1 MKKIYLAAALAMTM
15 GVSASAASFQ
25 AAKTAQQFA
34 AGEMATVETV
44 TSDMKKAPAKV
55 PSAQELVGQSFGTNG
70 YNNIQDK
77 AGWAEG
83 GTYVESADGNNLI
96 LRGWLLGVEEI
107 KATYDAADGTITIPS
122 QDMGVEFQGEMLV
135 IRFMDFDEK
144 EYNSVPL
151 KYSEDG
157 ISIRF
162 GESGS
167 SKDKQF
173 VGPVFATTGEDLN
186 KMLVITTAEFW
197 KEKRAYCFLTAINMQ
212 TIPAM
217 CETLGT
223 GLTGIFE
230 YNAADWKANSGKA
243 QFQDGWV
250 LTGLTDQQTPA
261 WDVEV
266 MESIKN
272 PGHVLLMNPYQG
284 MPEEAKAF
292 NEDKTAAGYILLDV
306 SNPKCV
312 LVQPLVYSGFM
323 NWDQIGLG
331 KAYMSNMCANKVY
344 VGKQTKEELI
354 EEYVDFRMELPEMDE
369 SYLVTIPDCCF
380 GTSMDMFQPS
390 TWIDRTTG
398 DPVEM
403 VSNIQLPE
411 LTGVEGIVDDSVDA
425 PVRFFNLQGVEV
437 AAPVKGEVTIVKKGN
452 KSYKQIAK

>member
-25 AAKTAQQFA
+25 AAKTAQQLV

-44 TSDMKKAPAKV
+44 TSDMKKAPAKA

-70 YNNIQDK
+70 YNNTQQG
-77 AGWAEG
+77 GWAPG
-83 GTYVESADGNNLI
+83 GTYVESADGNNLL
-96 LRGWLLGVEEI
+96 LRGWLLGMEVI
-107 KATYDAADGTITIPS
+107 KATYDAAEGTITIPA
-122 QDMGVEFQGEMLV
+122 QDMNVEYQGEKLLL
-135 IRFMDFDEK
+135 RFMDFDNK

-151 KYSEDG
+151 KYSEEG
-157 ISIRF
+157 ISIKF
-162 GESGS
+162 GQSAS
-167 SKDKQF
+167 DKDRQF

-186 KMLVITTAEFW
+186 KMFIITTASIW
-197 KEKRAYCFLTAINMQ
+197 PEKKAYCFLTAINMQ

-223 GLTGIFE
+223 GLTGLFE

-250 LTGLTDQQTPA
+250 LTGLTDQQVPA

-266 MESIKN
+266 MESVKN
-272 PGHVLLMNPYQG
+272 PGHVLLVNPYQG
-284 MPEEAKAF
+284 MPEEAKQF
-292 NEDKTAAGYILLDV
+292 NEDTAAAGYILLDV
-306 SNPKCV
+306 SNPQCV

-323 NWDQIGLG
+323 NWEQMGLG
-331 KAYMSNMCANKVY
+331 KAYMSNVCANSVY
-344 VGKQTKEELI
+344 VGKQTKEEII
-354 EEYVDFRMELPEMDE
+354 EEYLDFEMDLPVMDE

-380 GTSMDMFQPS
+380 GTSMDMIQAS
-390 TWIDRTTG
+390 TWIDRDTRE
-398 DPVEM
+398 PVEM
-403 VSNIQLPE
+403 ISNIQLPE

-425 PVRFFNLQGVEV
+425 PARFFNLQGVEV
-437 AAPVKGEVTIVKKGN
+437 AAPIKGEVTIVKKGN